1 MNKNKFI
8 DCVTF
13 FDNNFMFDFRYNV
26 MKNYVDKFVICESL
40 YDHRNNKKGVNF
52 DPEKKYINDPQIL
65 HIVVEK
71 PFPKNTNAWQNQA
84 IQRDYIIK
92 KLNFAEDN
100 DFIFFSDPDEI
111 LNPEVL
117 KNFDLKKKY
126 GIFLQRF
133 FNYKFN
139 IFNPYE
145 SPWEG
150 TKVCKKKNLKSI
162 DFMREKVRKKNLRY
176 KFYRF
181 DKEKNIQIFENAGW
195 HFNNVMS
202 PEKIS
207 KKLKTFAHNE
217 FSSEEFS
224 SVETIRNKINA
235 KVDLFNR
242 NEKYE
247 VVRIDESFPKYLLD
261 NLLKFKDYYKNYIKS
276 IYEKNLSTLK

>member
-1 MNKNKFI
+1 MGKKI
-8 DCVTF
+8 DCITF

-40 YDHRNNKKGVNF
+40 YDHRNNKKGINF

-111 LNPEVL
+111 LNPELL

-261 NLLKFKDYYKNYIKS
+261 NLLKFKDYIAY
-276 IYEKNLSTLK
+276 

>member
-1 MNKNKFI
+1 MEKII
-8 DCVTF
+8 DCITF
-13 FDNNFMFDFRYNV
+13 FDNNFIFDFRYNV
-26 MKNYVDKFVICESL
+26 MKKYVDKFVICESL
-40 YDHRNNKKGVNF
+40 YDHRNNKKGINF
-52 DPEKKYINDPQIL
+52 DPEKKYINDSKII
-65 HIVVEK
+65 HIVLEK

-92 KLNFAEDN
+92 KLNFAKDN
-100 DFIFFSDPDEI
+100 DYIFFSDPDEI
-111 LNPEVL
+111 LNPEIL

-150 TKVCKKKNLKSI
+150 TKVCKKKDLKSI
-162 DFMREKVRKKNLRY
+162 NFMREKVRKKNLRY

-181 DKEKNIQIFENAGW
+181 DKEKNIEIFEDAGW
-195 HFNNVMS
+195 HFNNVMP
-202 PEKIS
+202 PEMIS

-217 FSSEEFS
+217 YSSEEFS
-224 SVETIRNKINA
+224 SVETIRAKINE

-247 VVRIDESFPKYLLD
+247 VVKIDEGFPKYLLD
-261 NLLKFKDYYKNYIKS
+261 NLLKFKDYIAN
-276 IYEKNLSTLK
+276 

>member
-1 MNKNKFI
+1 MGKKI
-8 DCVTF
+8 DCITF

-40 YDHRNNKKGVNF
+40 YDHRNNKKGINF

-150 TKVCKKKNLKSI
+150 TKVFKKKNLKSI
-162 DFMREKVRKKNLRY
+162 NFMREKVRKKNLRY

-247 VVRIDESFPKYLLD
+247 VVRIDEGFPKYLLD
-261 NLLKFKDYYKNYIKS
+261 NLLKFKDYIAN
-276 IYEKNLSTLK
+276 

>member
-1 MNKNKFI
+1 MGKKI
-8 DCVTF
+8 DCITF

-40 YDHRNNKKGVNF
+40 YDHRNNKKGINF

-247 VVRIDESFPKYLLD
+247 VVRIDEGFPKYLLD
-261 NLLKFKDYYKNYIKS
+261 NLLKFKDYIAS
-276 IYEKNLSTLK
+276 

>member
-1 MNKNKFI
+1 MGKKI
-8 DCVTF
+8 DCITF

-202 PEKIS
+202 PEMIS

-247 VVRIDESFPKYLLD
+247 VVKIDESFPKYLLD
-261 NLLKFKDYYKNYIKS
+261 NLLKFKDYIAN
-276 IYEKNLSTLK
+276 

>member
-1 MNKNKFI
+1 MGKKI
-8 DCVTF
+8 DCITF
-13 FDNNFMFDFRYNV
+13 FDNNFIFDFRYNV

-162 DFMREKVRKKNLRY
+162 DFMREKVRKKNLKY

-247 VVRIDESFPKYLLD
+247 VVRIDEGFPKYLLD
-261 NLLKFKDYYKNYIKS
+261 NLLKFKDYIAN
-276 IYEKNLSTLK
+276 

>member
-1 MNKNKFI
+1 MGKKI
-8 DCVTF
+8 DCITF

-52 DPEKKYINDPQIL
+52 DPEKKYVNDPQIL

-126 GIFLQRF
+126 GIFLQKF

-139 IFNPYE
+139 IFNAYE

-162 DFMREKVRKKNLRY
+162 DFMREKVRKKNLKY

-247 VVRIDESFPKYLLD
+247 VVRIDEGFPKYLLD
-261 NLLKFKDYYKNYIKS
+261 NLLKFKDYIAN
-276 IYEKNLSTLK
+276 

>member
-1 MNKNKFI
+1 MGKKI
-8 DCVTF
+8 DCITF

-26 MKNYVDKFVICESL
+26 MKNYVDKFVVCESL

-65 HIVVEK
+65 HIVVEM

-84 IQRDYIIK
+84 IQRDHIIK

-247 VVRIDESFPKYLLD
+247 VVRIDEGFPKYLLD
-261 NLLKFKDYYKNYIKS
+261 NLLKFKNYIA
-276 IYEKNLSTLK
+276 N

>member
-1 MNKNKFI
+1 MGKKI
-8 DCVTF
+8 DCITF
-13 FDNNFMFDFRYNV
+13 FDNNFIFDFRYNV

-52 DPEKKYINDPQIL
+52 DPDKKYINDPQIL

-261 NLLKFKDYYKNYIKS
+261 NLLKFKDYIAY
-276 IYEKNLSTLK
+276 

>member
-1 MNKNKFI
+1 MGKKI
-8 DCVTF
+8 DCITF
-13 FDNNFMFDFRYNV
+13 FDNNFIFDFRYNV

-40 YDHRNNKKGVNF
+40 YDHRNNKKGINF

-202 PEKIS
+202 PERIS

-224 SVETIRNKINA
+224 SVETIRKKINA

-261 NLLKFKDYYKNYIKS
+261 NLLKFKDYIAN
-276 IYEKNLSTLK
+276 

>member
-1 MNKNKFI
+1 
-8 DCVTF
+8 
-13 FDNNFMFDFRYNV
+13 MFDFRYNV

-92 KLNFAEDN
+92 KLNFAEEN

-247 VVRIDESFPKYLLD
+247 VVRIDEGFPKYLLD
-261 NLLKFKDYYKNYIKS
+261 NLLKFKDYIAN
-276 IYEKNLSTLK
+276 

>member
-1 MNKNKFI
+1 MRKKI
-8 DCVTF
+8 DCITF

-247 VVRIDESFPKYLLD
+247 VVRIDEGFPKYLLD
-261 NLLKFKDYYKNYIKS
+261 NLLKFKDYIAN
-276 IYEKNLSTLK
+276 

>member
-1 MNKNKFI
+1 MSKFI
-8 DCVTF
+8 DCITF

-26 MKNYVDKFVICESL
+26 MKEYVDFFVICESL
-40 YDHRNNKKGVNF
+40 YDHRNNEKGLNF
-52 DPEKKYINDPQIL
+52 DLEKKYTQNPKIL
-65 HIVVEK
+65 HIVLEE
-71 PFPKNTNAWQNQA
+71 PFPQNTNAWQNQS
-84 IQRDYIIK
+84 IQRDHIIK
-92 KLNFAEDN
+92 KLNFANDD

-111 LNPEVL
+111 PNPEVL

-126 GIFLQRF
+126 GIFLQKF

-150 TKVCKKKNLKSI
+150 TKVCKKKDLKSI
-162 DFMREKVRKKNLRY
+162 DFMREKVRKKNLKYR
-176 KFYRF
+176 FYRF

-195 HFNNVMS
+195 HFNNIMS
-202 PEKIS
+202 PEMIS

-217 FSSEEFS
+217 YSLEEFS
-224 SVETIRNKINA
+224 SVEIIRNKINK

-247 VVRIDESFPKYLLD
+247 IVEIDRSFPKYLLD
-261 NLLKFKDYYKNYIKS
+261 NLLKFKDHIA
-276 IYEKNLSTLK
+276 

>member
-1 MNKNKFI
+1 M
-8 DCVTF
+8 
-13 FDNNFMFDFRYNV
+13 
-26 MKNYVDKFVICESL
+26 
-40 YDHRNNKKGVNF
+40 
-52 DPEKKYINDPQIL
+52 
-65 HIVVEK
+65 
-71 PFPKNTNAWQNQA
+71 
-84 IQRDYIIK
+84 
-92 KLNFAEDN
+92 
-100 DFIFFSDPDEI
+100 
-111 LNPEVL
+111 
-117 KNFDLKKKY
+117 KKKY
-126 GIFLQRF
+126 GIFLQKF

-247 VVRIDESFPKYLLD
+247 VVRIDEGFPKYLLD
-261 NLLKFKDYYKNYIKS
+261 NLLKFKDYIAN
-276 IYEKNLSTLK
+276 

>member
-1 MNKNKFI
+1 MGKKI
-8 DCVTF
+8 DCITF

-224 SVETIRNKINA
+224 SVETIRKKINA

-247 VVRIDESFPKYLLD
+247 VVRIDEGFPKYLLD
-261 NLLKFKDYYKNYIKS
+261 NLLKFKDYIAN
-276 IYEKNLSTLK
+276 

>member
-1 MNKNKFI
+1 MKKKI
-8 DCVTF
+8 DCITF

-26 MKNYVDKFVICESL
+26 LKNYVDKFIVCESL
-40 YDHRNNKKGVNF
+40 YDHRNNKKGINF

-65 HIVVEK
+65 HIVIEK

-139 IFNPYE
+139 IFNSYE

-150 TKVCKKKNLKSI
+150 TKVCKKKDLKSI
-162 DFMREKVRKKNLRY
+162 DFMREKVRKKNLIY

-195 HFNNVMS
+195 HFNNIMS
-202 PEKIS
+202 PEMIS

-217 FSSEEFS
+217 YSSEEFS
-224 SVETIRNKINA
+224 SVETIRAKI
-235 KVDLFNR
+235 KEKIDLFNR

-247 VVRIDESFPKYLLD
+247 VVKIDEGFPKYLLD
-261 NLLKFKDYYKNYIKS
+261 NLLKFKDYIAN
-276 IYEKNLSTLK
+276 

>member
-1 MNKNKFI
+1 MGKKI
-8 DCVTF
+8 DCITF

-52 DPEKKYINDPQIL
+52 DPDKKYINDPQIL

-224 SVETIRNKINA
+224 SVETIRKKINA

-261 NLLKFKDYYKNYIKS
+261 NLLKFKDYIAY
-276 IYEKNLSTLK
+276 

>member
-1 MNKNKFI
+1 MGKKI
-8 DCVTF
+8 DCITF

-52 DPEKKYINDPQIL
+52 DPKKKYINDPQIL

-139 IFNPYE
+139 IFNSYE

-150 TKVCKKKNLKSI
+150 TRVCKKKNLKSI

-202 PEKIS
+202 PENIS
-207 KKLKTFAHNE
+207 KKLKTFAHKE

-247 VVRIDESFPKYLLD
+247 VVRIDEGFPKYLLD
-261 NLLKFKDYYKNYIKS
+261 NLLKFKDYIAN
-276 IYEKNLSTLK
+276 

>member
-1 MNKNKFI
+1 MGKKI
-8 DCVTF
+8 DCITF

-126 GIFLQRF
+126 GIFLQKF

-139 IFNPYE
+139 IFNAYE

-162 DFMREKVRKKNLRY
+162 NYMRQNVLTKNLKY
-176 KFYRF
+176 KFYRI
-181 DKEKNIQIFENAGW
+181 DKEKNIEIIKNAGW
-195 HFNNVMS
+195 HFNNIMS
-202 PEKIS
+202 PELIS
-207 KKLKTFAHNE
+207 LKLKTFAHSE
-217 FSSEEFS
+217 FSGSRFS
-224 SVETIRNKINA
+224 DVSVIKNKIENKIDLFERGHIYK
-235 KVDLFNR
+235 KVDLDKSFPSYLIENL
-242 NEKYE
+242 EKY
-247 VVRIDESFPKYLLD
+247 KH
-261 NLLKFKDYYKNYIKS
+261 YIS
-276 IYEKNLSTLK
+276 

>member
-1 MNKNKFI
+1 MGKKI
-8 DCVTF
+8 DCITF

-261 NLLKFKDYYKNYIKS
+261 NLLKFKDYIAY
-276 IYEKNLSTLK
+276 

>member
-1 MNKNKFI
+1 MGKKI
-8 DCVTF
+8 DCITF

-40 YDHRNNKKGVNF
+40 YDHRNNKKGINF

-162 DFMREKVRKKNLRY
+162 DFMREKVRKKNLKY

-261 NLLKFKDYYKNYIKS
+261 NLLKFKDYIAY
-276 IYEKNLSTLK
+276 

>member
-1 MNKNKFI
+1 MGKKI
-8 DCVTF
+8 DCITF

-162 DFMREKVRKKNLRY
+162 DFMREKVRKKNLKY

-202 PEKIS
+202 PENIS
-207 KKLKTFAHNE
+207 KKLKTFAHKE

-261 NLLKFKDYYKNYIKS
+261 NLLKFKDYIAN
-276 IYEKNLSTLK
+276 

>member
-1 MNKNKFI
+1 
-8 DCVTF
+8 
-13 FDNNFMFDFRYNV
+13 
-26 MKNYVDKFVICESL
+26 
-40 YDHRNNKKGVNF
+40 
-52 DPEKKYINDPQIL
+52 
-65 HIVVEK
+65 
-71 PFPKNTNAWQNQA
+71 
-84 IQRDYIIK
+84 
-92 KLNFAEDN
+92 
-100 DFIFFSDPDEI
+100 
-111 LNPEVL
+111 
-117 KNFDLKKKY
+117 
-126 GIFLQRF
+126 
-133 FNYKFN
+133 
-139 IFNPYE
+139 
-145 SPWEG
+145 
-150 TKVCKKKNLKSI
+150 
-162 DFMREKVRKKNLRY
+162 MREKVRKKNLRY

-261 NLLKFKDYYKNYIKS
+261 NLLKFKDYIAN
-276 IYEKNLSTLK
+276 

>member
-1 MNKNKFI
+1 MGKKI
-8 DCVTF
+8 DCITF

-26 MKNYVDKFVICESL
+26 MKNYVDKFVVCESL

-181 DKEKNIQIFENAGW
+181 DKEKNIQIFENGGW

-224 SVETIRNKINA
+224 SVETIKKRLMRKLIYLIEE
-235 KVDLFNR
+235 KFY
-242 NEKYE
+242 EKYE
-247 VVRIDESFPKYLLD
+247 VVKIDEAVFL
-261 NLLKFKDYYKNYIKS
+261 N
-276 IYEKNLSTLK
+276 IY

>member
-1 MNKNKFI
+1 MGKKI
-8 DCVTF
+8 DCITF

-40 YDHRNNKKGVNF
+40 YDHRNNKKGINF

-92 KLNFAEDN
+92 KLNFAEEN

-247 VVRIDESFPKYLLD
+247 VVRIDEGFPKYLLD
-261 NLLKFKDYYKNYIKS
+261 NLLKFKDYIAN
-276 IYEKNLSTLK
+276 